1 MQYSHSHKFDRVRG
15 VSRNVQK
22 AARSLRDNMTEAEE
36 LLWSALRNKQLL
48 GLRFRRQHAV
58 GNFILDFYCPA
69 YKLAIEVDGDIH
81 NDRQTEDA
89 LRTQKLE
96 QHNYQVLRF
105 HNEEILHNLNQVLQS
120 ITTAI
125 QSRQTTPQNDSGPP
139 KLGG

>member
-1 MQYSHSHKFDRVRG
+1 MQYSHSRRNNRVRG
-15 VSRNVQK
+15 VSSNVQK
-22 AARSLRDNMTEAEE
+22 AARSLRDNMTPAEE

-69 YKLAIEVDGDIH
+69 YKLAIEVDGSVHD
-81 NDRQTEDA
+81 DRQTEDA
-89 LRTQKLE
+89 VRTQKLE

-105 HNEEILHNLNQVLQS
+105 HNEEILHDLTQVLQC

-125 QSRQTTPQNDSGPP
+125 QSHQNGPQNDSDPP

>member
-1 MQYSHSHKFDRVRG
+1 
-15 VSRNVQK
+15 
-22 AARSLRDNMTEAEE
+22 MTNAEA

-69 YKLAIEVDGDIH
+69 YKLVIEVDGSVHD
-81 NDRQTEDA
+81 DRQIEDA

-105 HNEEILHNLNQVLQS
+105 HNEEILHDLTQVLQS
-120 ITTAI
+120 ITTTI
-125 QSRQTTPQNDSGPP
+125 QSIQTHPPNDSGP
-139 KLGG
+139 LGARGPIL

>member
-1 MQYSHSHKFDRVRG
+1 MHSDSRKINRVRG
-15 VSRNVQK
+15 VPSNVQK
-22 AARSLRDNMTEAEE
+22 AARSLRDNMTPAET

-69 YKLAIEVDGDIH
+69 HKLVIEVDGSVHD
-81 NDRQTEDA
+81 DRQIEDA

-105 HNEEILHNLNQVLQS
+105 HNEEILHDLTQVLQS
-120 ITTAI
+120 ITTTI
-125 QSRQTTPQNDSGPP
+125 QSPQTRPPNDSGPP